1 MKNNWRIYLTGKGL
15 GGYRPFLEWVKK
27 NMKLRTDR
35 NGYQFIFVN
44 DLLPYKGKMVGT
56 NIHNS
61 NYLNIS
67 TWFNSKLIAFKEADK
82 FVEMLLTG
90 EELNDRQRKVISEDY
105 PMYDHM
111 NQLWLYDSKVDERR
125 KWLSSV
131 GLEDWA
137 ELAYID

>member
-1 MKNNWRIYLTGKGL
+1 MRNNWRIYLNGRGL

-27 NMKLRTDR
+27 NVKLRTDR
-35 NGYQFIFVN
+35 NGHQFIFVN

-82 FVEMLLTG
+82 FVEMILIG
-90 EELNDRQRKVISEDY
+90 EELNDHQKKVVSKNY
-105 PMYDHM
+105 PMYDHI
-111 NQLWLYDSKVDERR
+111 NQLWLYDSKAEERR

-137 ELAYID
+137 EFTYIG